1 MQVYALLVFVFTYIL
16 IAGPRVP
23 FLRLDRPTGA
33 LLGASL
39 MVLGGVMT
47 AKEALASIDW
57 QTIAILFGMLSISG
71 YFSEAGAFS
80 ALAARLRFLQH
91 RPRQLLVWLVLG
103 SGALSALLLN
113 DTVCLMLVPLLVALV
128 KAAKLPPKPY
138 LFALAISANVG
149 GVVTFTGNPQNMI
162 VGARAQIA
170 YADYTLKMLPIGV
183 LSLGVAIALLLWF
196 FRRDLLPPS
205 EPTTEIPAPE
215 VDWVLLRKAGVVMS
229 LVMLAFLLGY
239 DQAGVAVLGASVLIT
254 VANKPPRA
262 FIERIDW
269 PLLLFFAAL
278 FVVVHGVEASG
289 ATRAAASWITSLLSK
304 PPEVAVPLF
313 AGASLLGSNIFSNV
327 PFVLVVSGWLEQAP
341 NADLY
346 WRTLAM
352 SATFAGNLTLLGSVA
367 NLIVFEG
374 AKEVAEVSFWE
385 YLRIGLPIT
394 LATTAIGVLGILLI
408 NG

>member
-1 MQVYALLVFVFTYIL
+1 MQLYALLVFVFTYVL

-23 FLRLDRPTGA
+23 ILSLDRPTGA

-39 MVLGGVMT
+39 MVLGGVMST
-47 AKEALASIDW
+47 AEALAAIDLR
-57 QTIAILFGMLSISG
+57 TIAILFGMLCISG

-80 ALAARLRFLQH
+80 ALAVKLSFLQS
-91 RPRQLLVWLVLG
+91 RPKQLLIWLVLG

-113 DTVCLMLVPLLVALV
+113 DTVCLMLVPLLVALI

-162 VGARAQIA
+162 IGARANIS
-170 YADYTLKMLPIGV
+170 YADYSLNMMPIGIV
-183 LSLGVAIALLLWF
+183 SLGVTIVMLLWF
-196 FRRDLLPPS
+196 FQRDLRPPS
-205 EPTTEIPAPE
+205 EPPTETPMPTI
-215 VDWVLLRKAGVVMS
+215 DWVLLYKAAAVMA

-239 DQAGVAVLGASVLIT
+239 DQAGVAMLGASVLIT
-254 VANKPPRA
+254 IAKRPPRTFLA
-262 FIERIDW
+262 RIDW

-289 ATRAAASWITSLLSK
+289 ATRAAAVWIVGLLEQPS
-304 PPEVAVPLF
+304 VISVPLF
-313 AGASLLGSNIFSNV
+313 AGASLVGSNIFSNV

-341 NADLY
+341 NADIY

-374 AKEVAEVSFWE
+374 GKEVAEVSFWE
-385 YLRIGLPIT
+385 YLRVGLPIT
-394 LATTAIGVLGILLI
+394 LVTTAIGVLGILLI

>member
-1 MQVYALLVFVFTYIL
+1 MQIYALGVFVFTYIL

-23 FLRLDRPTGA
+23 LLPLDRPTGA

-39 MVLGGVMT
+39 MVLGGVMST
-47 AKEALASIDW
+47 SEALAAIDW
-57 QTIAILFGMLSISG
+57 RTIAILFGMLCISG

-80 ALAARLRFLQH
+80 ALAARLSFLQS
-91 RPRQLLVWLVLG
+91 RPKQLLIWLVLG

-113 DTVCLMLVPLLVALV
+113 DTVCLMFVPLLVALI

-162 VGARAQIA
+162 VGARAHIT
-170 YADYTLKMLPIGV
+170 YADYSLKMMPIGI
-183 LSLGVAIALLLWF
+183 LSLGVTIVMLLWF
-196 FRRDLLPPS
+196 FRRELQPPS
-205 EPTTEIPAPE
+205 ETPTKAPMPEI
-215 VDWVLLRKAGVVMS
+215 DGVLLYKAGAVMA

-254 VANKPPRA
+254 IAKRPPRT

-269 PLLLFFAAL
+269 PLLLFFSAL

-289 ATRAAASWITSLLSK
+289 ATKAAAGWVVGLLAQ
-304 PPEVAVPLF
+304 PPAIAVPLF
-313 AGASLLGSNIFSNV
+313 AGASLIGSNIFSNV

-341 NADLY
+341 NADIY

-374 AKEVAEVSFWE
+374 GKEVAEVSFWE
-385 YLRIGLPIT
+385 YLRVGLPIT
-394 LATTAIGVLGILLI
+394 LVTTAIGVLGILLI